1 MLAQL
6 NTTISLHSKKEE
18 RFSLAFFP
26 ARHPATYVT
35 VELSA
40 RNGTVPCLST
50 AMDSYKQSSLSSTIY
65 IIYIQK
71 KI

>member
-6 NTTISLHSKKEE
+6 STTISLHSKKEE

-35 VELSA
+35 VEVSA

-50 AMDSYKQSSLSSTIY
+50 AVDSYKQSRLSSIIY
-65 IIYIQK
+65 IIHNQK
-71 KI
+71 QI

>member
-6 NTTISLHSKKEE
+6 ATTISLRLKKEE

-35 VELSA
+35 VVVPA
-40 RNGTVPCLST
+40 RNGTVHCLST

-65 IIYIQK
+65 IIYNANQI
-71 KI
+71 